1 MCEAI
6 ENYGKYR
13 EERGEKTGEKQGR
26 KQGRVEGRKQ
36 GRIEGRKQGIEETR
50 VSSIQSLMTNLNI
63 SITEA
68 MKLLNIPKKEYKK
81 YLKLDL

>member
-1 MCEAI
+1 MCEAL

-13 EERGEKTGEKQGR
+13 EERGEKAGEKQ
-26 KQGRVEGRKQ
+26 
-36 GRIEGRKQGIEETR
+36 GRKQGIEETR

-68 MKLLNIPKKEYKK
+68 MKLLNIPKREYKK
-81 YLKLDL
+81 YVKLVG